1 MGDGGE
7 GGGGKRY
14 LSIEGEQSRFVDVI
28 ASTYRKRLEVVQAS
42 LLGYRMEQLSCL
54 DGEVC
59 KISAVQSDSQGL
71 VSQLVQCIRH
81 AEEIGYSGFNRIVG
95 IHQHQ

>member
-1 MGDGGE
+1 MSTFWFGSIQLKIVGDGGE

-14 LSIEGEQSRFVDVI
+14 LSIEGDQSRFVDAI

-42 LLGYRMEQLSCL
+42 LFRYRMEQLSCL

-59 KISAVQSDSQGL
+59 EIPAVQSDPHGL
-71 VSQLVQCIRH
+71 VPQLVQCIRH
-81 AEEIGYSGFNRIVG
+81 A
-95 IHQHQ
+95 